1 MKAPALLAPAASLC
15 AQTSFDT
22 ATIKPRHG
30 DITVSSDPMV
40 RGRTVTGTAITLI
53 DLCAWAYNLRYD
65 QISGGPAWAN
75 SDHFDLQAKAE
86 GEGALASAQSR
97 QMLQALLADR
107 FRLKAHFETYEAD
120 VYLLVVGKGGP
131 KLAPRAADA
140 TGGVVVH
147 GTTKGLRMEASQGTM
162 DQIARQ
168 LSHTAGRPVID
179 RTGITGLY
187 QYKLE
192 WWPAN
197 VVPPA
202 DIETPS
208 MFVAVQ
214 ELGLKLESAKGP
226 VQKFVI
232 DSAEKPAA
240 N

>member
-162 DQIARQ
+162 DQI
-168 LSHTAGRPVID
+168 
-179 RTGITGLY
+179 
-187 QYKLE
+187 
-192 WWPAN
+192 
-197 VVPPA
+197 
-202 DIETPS
+202 
-208 MFVAVQ
+208 
-214 ELGLKLESAKGP
+214 
-226 VQKFVI
+226 
-232 DSAEKPAA
+232 
-240 N
+240 